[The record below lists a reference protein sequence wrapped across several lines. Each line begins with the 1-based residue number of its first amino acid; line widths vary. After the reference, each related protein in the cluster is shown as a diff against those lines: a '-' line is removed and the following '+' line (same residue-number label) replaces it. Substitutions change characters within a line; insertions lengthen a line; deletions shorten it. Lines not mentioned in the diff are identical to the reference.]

1 MTNIRNHVDAR
12 HRDEDKSYVCEECNS
27 EYKTLNSMRAHR
39 SRVHGRKRK
48 MEEERRRGERELVEE
63 KRQKGSSNCNRTKDR
78 RPFPNLKGA
87 GDT

>member
-48 MEEERRRGERELVEE
+48 MEVRHSPHFAVFRDKSTLRF
-63 KRQKGSSNCNRTKDR
+63 ND
-78 RPFPNLKGA
+78 
-87 GDT
+87 